1 MDGAVRGQVA
11 VFVDYENLALG
22 VEKGTNEFLKM
33 EPLMRQTQ
41 EHGRVVMARAY
52 ANWAHYCIGADGLG
66 VELIHLPRGRAR
78 KSNAADIHL
87 VADAAEVCWSR
98 PNIGTFV
105 LMTGDVDFVALVR
118 LLQGHGRRV
127 VGYGI
132 SGSTAS
138 RLVGECDEFFHVD
151 KPRET
156 TASGAPK
163 RRRRRSRGGVGS
175 GRMGSAEAPKNG
187 QNGGTEATAE
197 DRKPSQEAPKE
208 KPEQGD
214 LTESHAMEEG
224 KGRAAVQMI

>member
-1 MDGAVRGQVA
+1 
-11 VFVDYENLALG
+11 
-22 VEKGTNEFLKM
+22 
-33 EPLMRQTQ
+33 
-41 EHGRVVMARAY
+41 MARAY
-52 ANWAHYCIGADGLG
+52 ANWAHYCIGADGLDALG

-163 RRRRRSRGGVGS
+163 RRRRRSRGGTGS
-175 GRMGSAEAPKNG
+175 GRNGSAEAPKNG
-187 QNGGTEATAE
+187 QEGGTEATAE
-197 DRKPSQEAPKE
+197 DRKPSQEGPKE
-208 KPEQGD
+208 QPGQGD
-214 LTESHAMEEG
+214 LTDSHAMEEG
-224 KGRAAVQMI
+224 KGGEGVQMI